1 MRINEM
7 ITKEKNALIY
17 FSNSLNYCYFFKETY
32 RDQVEELVC

>member
-1 MRINEM
+1 MRINVM

-17 FSNSLNYCYFFKETY
+17 FSNSLNYFVKETY